1 MSTAMHSTLNP
12 RMRSPSA
19 MTLRKLVSHALL
31 VVILLIGSAC
41 PIAAQEKAVALSIK
55 PTEPITPQPADDA
68 PLAFPPL
75 DHYSRLW
82 ENSLFTSRS
91 LPPPDTEPKGPV
103 FTDNLTLVGIYEVDG
118 TVVGVVLDRTT
129 SQVIEIRIG
138 SENESGIKI
147 VRVSPGATP
156 DKTRLQLQKGEEFGW
171 VTFADAPVAPA
182 DASAPGAPNPN
193 ATPNPNQP
201 NHPGSAIPG
210 RPVIPQPPQP
220 GQPPASLRPVPPQR
234 APSSPLNPN
243 ANVGPAAV
251 PPPMAAP
258 AGGDVPL
265 PPQ

>member
-1 MSTAMHSTLNP
+1 
-12 RMRSPSA
+12 
-19 MTLRKLVSHALL
+19 MTLRKLVSYALL
-31 VVILLIGSAC
+31 VVVLLIGSAC

-55 PTEPITPQPADDA
+55 PTEPIAPQPADDA

-171 VTFADAPVAPA
+171 VTFADTPVASA
-182 DASAPGAPNPN
+182 DASAPGVPNPN
-193 ATPNPNQP
+193 AIPNPNQ
-201 NHPGSAIPG
+201 PGSAIPG

-220 GQPPASLRPVPPQR
+220 GKPPASMRSAPAQR
-234 APSSPLNPN
+234 APSPLNPN

-258 AGGDVPL
+258 AAPASAGGDVPL